1 MPEDGRLDIQTAS
14 LRDLNALRRLERECF
29 DSDAWPVWDL
39 FAVLVMPRLVRLK
52 AVADDEM
59 VGFVAGDPNRHEGAG
74 WVITM
79 GVLAA
84 YRCRGIGAAL
94 LAACEEQLGMP
105 RLKLCV
111 RVDNAPAIHL
121 YQRAGY
127 CTVDIW
133 RAYYARG
140 EDALVMEKFCPERS

>member
-1 MPEDGRLDIQTAS
+1 MPEDGKFDIQTAS
-14 LRDLNALRRLERECF
+14 LRDLNALRRLEQECF
-29 DSDAWPVWDL
+29 DSDAWPLWDL

-52 AVADDEM
+52 AVVDDEM

-79 GVLAA
+79 GVLAG

-94 LAACEEQLGMP
+94 LAACEEQLRMP

-127 CTVDIW
+127 RTVDIW

-140 EDALVMEKFCPERS
+140 EDALVMEKFRPERS